1 MSIPTI
7 EAFIFDEVNEE
18 KFAGHGIAA
27 DQVLQVLAHD
37 YVTVRNRPGRRA
49 SYLVIGYDDQGRCL
63 AVPITPTAEAGV
75 WRPVTAWP
83 CKDFEQL
90 RLGKRGG

>member
-7 EAFIFDEVNEE
+7 AAFVFDEVNDE
-18 KFAGHGIAA
+18 KFAAHGIAA

-37 YVTVRNRPGRRA
+37 YVTVRNRQGRRA
-49 SYLVIGYDDQGRCL
+49 SYLVIGYDDQGLCL
-63 AVPITPTAEAGV
+63 AIPITPTTEQAV

-83 CKDFEQL
+83 CKDVERL
-90 RLGKRGG
+90 RLGQRGG